1 MRFTNDY
8 FALGE
13 GGGGVGAH
21 FLHSSGGRLHHY
33 MTTLAC
39 LAGGQSFVH
48 LGESCYLFIYLS
60 FFLGGGGGVLYY
72 GFTTPR
78 SMQAATQAMLTSD
91 HNSLIPLE
99 FRH

>member
-8 FALGE
+8 FALGK
-13 GGGGVGAH
+13 GGGVVGAH

-48 LGESCYLFIYLS
+48 LGESCYLFIYL
-60 FFLGGGGGVLYY
+60 FFGGGGVGGCITASQLL
-72 GFTTPR
+72 
-78 SMQAATQAMLTSD
+78 SQCKQ
-91 HNSLIPLE
+91 PL
-99 FRH
+99 RLC

>member
-1 MRFTNDY
+1 
-8 FALGE
+8 
-13 GGGGVGAH
+13 
-21 FLHSSGGRLHHY
+21 

-48 LGESCYLFIYLS
+48 LRESCYLFIYLFI
-60 FFLGGGGGVLYY
+60 FFFFGGGGLYY

-91 HNSLIPLE
+91 LNSVSPLE